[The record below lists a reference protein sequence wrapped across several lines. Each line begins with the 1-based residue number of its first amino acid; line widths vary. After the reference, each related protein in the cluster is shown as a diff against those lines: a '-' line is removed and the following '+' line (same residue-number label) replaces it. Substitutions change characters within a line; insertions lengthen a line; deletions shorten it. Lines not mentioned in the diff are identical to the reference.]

1 MKFICPAQVLSE
13 ACMNVQRATSTKSSN
28 LPTIE
33 GILIKAENDKSE
45 NTQLETVR
53 LELETQKAINKDSY

>member
-1 MKFICPAQVLSE
+1 MKFICSSQILSE

-33 GILIKAENDKSE
+33 GILIKAELRRGVGSLSHMPDGVYLGHLNC
-45 NTQLETVR
+45 N
-53 LELETQKAINKDSY
+53 